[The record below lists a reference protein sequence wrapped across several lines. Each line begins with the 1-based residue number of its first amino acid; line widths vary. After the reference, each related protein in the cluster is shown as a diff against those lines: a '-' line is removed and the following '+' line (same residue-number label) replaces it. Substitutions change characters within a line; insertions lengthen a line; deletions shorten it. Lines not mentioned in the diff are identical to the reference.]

1 MRVTA
6 DIIKWLLQSSLL
18 AICCSAPVTL
28 AEAPA
33 PSFDQG
39 AALYRDQNYAAAL
52 PIFLALAREGDVQA
66 QTVLAMMF
74 RYGEGTPV
82 DPETALSVYRLA
94 AEAGHAP
101 AQYQMGVMLRD
112 GEGVTPNEAAAL
124 RWFQQAAQ
132 NGYDKARL
140 AIEDLSPSQSLTS
153 NPGEPMPQRTE
164 PWNFEL
170 PPNVSQSLSK
180 QAVARPQP
188 SFERGFRV
196 QLAATRSKE
205 AAIDLW
211 EFLKQEF
218 PQLTSSLPYTVSVFE
233 PDDQSPTLYRLRV
246 GDFRTEQSARRFC
259 DIIAPV
265 TQRTCWLIND

>member
-52 PIFLALAREGDVQA
+52 PIFLALAKQGDVQA
-66 QTVLAMMF
+66 QTVLSMMF

-112 GEGVTPNEAAAL
+112 GEASPPMSSRAPLVSTS
-124 RWFQQAAQ
+124 RT
-132 NGYDKARL
+132 KRL
-140 AIEDLSPSQSLTS
+140 
-153 NPGEPMPQRTE
+153 
-164 PWNFEL
+164 
-170 PPNVSQSLSK
+170 
-180 QAVARPQP
+180 
-188 SFERGFRV
+188 
-196 QLAATRSKE
+196 
-205 AAIDLW
+205 
-211 EFLKQEF
+211 
-218 PQLTSSLPYTVSVFE
+218 
-233 PDDQSPTLYRLRV
+233 
-246 GDFRTEQSARRFC
+246 
-259 DIIAPV
+259 
-265 TQRTCWLIND
+265 

>member
-1 MRVTA
+1 MAA
-6 DIIKWLLQSSLL
+6 DVIKWLQRSTILG
-18 AICCSAPVTL
+18 ICCIASAAL
-28 AEAPA
+28 AEPPA
-33 PSFDQG
+33 TSFDQG

-52 PIFLALAREGDVQA
+52 PIFVTLAKQGDVQA
-66 QTVLAMMF
+66 QTVLAIMF

-112 GEGVTPNEAAAL
+112 GEGVTTNEAAAL

-132 NGYDKARL
+132 NGYDKALL
-140 AIEDLSPSQSLTS
+140 AIEDLAPSPSLTP
-153 NPGEPMPQRTE
+153 NPDGPMPQRTE

-170 PPNVSQSLSK
+170 PPGLSQQLME
-180 QAVARPQP
+180 QAISPPQP

-196 QLAATRSKE
+196 QLAAMRSKE

-211 EFLKQEF
+211 EFLKQEL
-218 PQLTSSLPYTVSVFE
+218 PQLTASLPYTVSVFE

-246 GDFRTEQSARRFC
+246 GDFRSEQSAHRFC
-259 DIIAPV
+259 DIIAPI
-265 TQRTCWLIND
+265 TRRTCWLIYD

>member
-52 PIFLALAREGDVQA
+52 PIFLALAKQGDVQA

-82 DPETALSVYRLA
+82 DSETALSVYRLA

-112 GEGVTPNEAAAL
+112 GEGV
-124 RWFQQAAQ
+124 
-132 NGYDKARL
+132 D
-140 AIEDLSPSQSLTS
+140 
-153 NPGEPMPQRTE
+153 PQ
-164 PWNFEL
+164 
-170 PPNVSQSLSK
+170 
-180 QAVARPQP
+180 
-188 SFERGFRV
+188 
-196 QLAATRSKE
+196 
-205 AAIDLW
+205 
-211 EFLKQEF
+211 
-218 PQLTSSLPYTVSVFE
+218 
-233 PDDQSPTLYRLRV
+233 
-246 GDFRTEQSARRFC
+246 
-259 DIIAPV
+259 
-265 TQRTCWLIND
+265 